1 MHRLTSYGGEQL
13 PVKGTCTFKCKY
25 KESDMMFDFYVVDT
39 RAPTVLGIKACL
51 DMDLIKLVLSVT
63 APVETGN
70 VLEEF
75 ADVFTGIGLFP

>member
-1 MHRLTSYGGEQL
+1 MVLHYIILYKACKIRHGVR
-13 PVKGTCTFKCKY
+13 VKG
-25 KESDMMFDFYVVDT
+25 
-39 RAPTVLGIKACL
+39 LKACL

-63 APVETGN
+63 APVETDN